1 MYIRR
6 IIILNIVY
14 VVFEINI
21 DICNANMGFTLVGG
35 GGGGGISIRIAI
47 VHFIWFILSS

>member
-1 MYIRR
+1 M
-6 IIILNIVY
+6 NIVY

-35 GGGGGISIRIAI
+35 GGISIRITI
-47 VHFIWFILSS
+47 VHFIWFILSSWTRNIVDND